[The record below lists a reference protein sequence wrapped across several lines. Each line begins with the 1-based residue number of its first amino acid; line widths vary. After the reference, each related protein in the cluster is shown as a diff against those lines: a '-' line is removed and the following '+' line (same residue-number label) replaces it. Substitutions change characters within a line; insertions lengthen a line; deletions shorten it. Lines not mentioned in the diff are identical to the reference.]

1 MSVKV
6 RPYRT
11 GGWEVDIRVALPDR
25 TVIRER
31 RKAPTRSE
39 SGARRWGLAR
49 EKEILLHGPA
59 KPRKEVPTL
68 TEFYPRFLEG
78 YARANRLKPSAIVA
92 KESICRVHLGPM
104 LGAKRLDAI
113 TNEDVQ
119 RLKAHLSD
127 RAPKTVNNVLSVLS
141 RMLKVAVEWNILDGM
156 PCQMRLLR
164 VPQTQAE
171 FYDFE
176 DYSRLVE
183 AAQAI
188 HAQAHLV
195 VLLGGDAGLR
205 CGEMLALEWPDVD
218 LRRRQLRIQ
227 RSDWRGNV
235 TATKSGRPRAVPVTA
250 RLEKALRGHKHLRG
264 PRVLCHEDGSPLTH
278 TSLRNLT
285 QRAARKAGLAKH
297 GLHLLRHTFCSHLSM
312 RGAPARA
319 IQELAGHQELS
330 TTQRYMHL
338 SPAAIESA
346 IRLLEEP
353 SPVSKFGEIVETAP
367 GENAKSKR

>member
-1 MSVKV
+1 MVKI
-6 RPYRT
+6 RPYRR
-11 GGWEVDIRVALPDR
+11 GGWEVDIRVVLPDGSKR
-25 TVIRER
+25 RER
-31 RKAPTRSE
+31 RRAPTTSK
-39 SGARRWGLAR
+39 SGAQRWAETRERELLLQQPRR
-49 EKEILLHGPA
+49 
-59 KPRKEVPTL
+59 PRREVPTL
-68 TEFYPRFLEG
+68 TAFAPRFLDG
-78 YARANRLKPSAIVA
+78 YVRANRQKPSGIAG
-92 KESICRVHLGPM
+92 KESILRVHLIPQ
-104 LGAKRLDAI
+104 LGARRLDAI

-188 HAQAHLV
+188 HAQAYLV

-235 TATKSGRPRAVPVTA
+235 TATKSGRPRAVPVTT

-319 IQELAGHQELS
+319 IQELAGHRELS

-367 GENAKSKR
+367 GENAKGNK